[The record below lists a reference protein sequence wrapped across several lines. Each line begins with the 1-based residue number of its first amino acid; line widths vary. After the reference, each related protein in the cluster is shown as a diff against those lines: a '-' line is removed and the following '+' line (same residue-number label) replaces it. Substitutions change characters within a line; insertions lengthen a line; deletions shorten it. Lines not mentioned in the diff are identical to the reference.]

1 MPEVIA
7 SQIPNVLD
15 RVPELV
21 KSFQQTLYLIAFS
34 GAISFVIGMV
44 LGVVLTVTKP
54 GNILENKL
62 VYTTLDRVINLF
74 RSIPFII
81 LIGALIPLT
90 RAVVGTAIGTKGAIL
105 PLIFG
110 TVPFFARQI
119 ETALAQMDKGLIE
132 AAQAMGSSPWEII
145 FRVYLK
151 ESVPGIV
158 RATTI
163 TFVSLVGLTAM
174 AGAVGGGGLGDFAIR
189 YGHQRNMVDIT
200 YVTVVIILLM
210 ISLIQGIGNYIIKKT
225 TH

>member
-7 SQIPNVLD
+7 SLIPNVLD

-62 VYTTLDRVINLF
+62 VYTTLDRVINLS

-151 ESVPGIV
+151 ELFLSPPVPENPLKIPPLGRV
-158 RATTI
+158 AKPSSRSAL
-163 TFVSLVGLTAM
+163 SGRTASS
-174 AGAVGGGGLGDFAIR
+174 GS
-189 YGHQRNMVDIT
+189 Q
-200 YVTVVIILLM
+200 
-210 ISLIQGIGNYIIKKT
+210 
-225 TH
+225 

>member
-7 SQIPNVLD
+7 SLIPNVLD

-90 RAVVGTAIGTKGAIL
+90 RAVVGTAHRHQGAIL

-110 TVPFFARQI
+110 TVPFFARP
-119 ETALAQMDKGLIE
+119 D
-132 AAQAMGSSPWEII
+132 
-145 FRVYLK
+145 
-151 ESVPGIV
+151 
-158 RATTI
+158 
-163 TFVSLVGLTAM
+163 
-174 AGAVGGGGLGDFAIR
+174 
-189 YGHQRNMVDIT
+189 
-200 YVTVVIILLM
+200 
-210 ISLIQGIGNYIIKKT
+210 
-225 TH
+225 